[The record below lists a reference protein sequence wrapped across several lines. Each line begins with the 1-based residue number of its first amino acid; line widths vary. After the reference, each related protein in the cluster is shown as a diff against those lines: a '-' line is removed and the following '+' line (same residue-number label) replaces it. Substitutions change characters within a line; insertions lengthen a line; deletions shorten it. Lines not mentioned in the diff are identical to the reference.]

1 MRTPTPRGPLTTA
14 LLDVLAQPPVAVE
27 GRSTPTGGEG
37 AHATAQHAT
46 AQHAPAGSPAG
57 GTSAGATHAAG
68 LLAAARTAVA
78 ATDDV
83 LGDDDIQLALFLLYE
98 LHYRGIDGVDEAWEW
113 SPELIAARGVLEAA
127 FEQAVRVLVP
137 VPASAD
143 GATTAAK
150 VAEALFE
157 LTEADDGPSVS
168 TFVAKRATDAQL
180 REFVVHRSIYHLRE
194 ADPHSWAL
202 PRLSGRAKSALI
214 EIQADEYGG
223 GRPGHIHAELFAG
236 TMRALDLDDAY
247 GAYLDAVGAHTL
259 ANVNLMSLF
268 GLHRRLRGAIVGH
281 LAAFEMTSSIPC
293 RKYGNGF
300 RRLGYG
306 PDVTF
311 YFDEHVEAD
320 AVHEQI
326 AGRDLAGG
334 LVEAEPGLRHD
345 VLWGAAAYLAV
356 DGLAGAQMLQAWQ
369 AGRSALR
376 SAAAVLDVA

>member
-1 MRTPTPRGPLTTA
+1 MRAPAPRGPLTTA
-14 LLDVLAQPPVAVE
+14 LLEALAGSPGPAPAVVLAAREAVAAASDVLAD
-27 GRSTPTGGEG
+27 
-37 AHATAQHAT
+37 
-46 AQHAPAGSPAG
+46 
-57 GTSAGATHAAG
+57 
-68 LLAAARTAVA
+68 
-78 ATDDV
+78 DDV
-83 LGDDDIQLALFLLYE
+83 QLALFVLYE
-98 LHYRGIDGVDEAWEW
+98 LHYRGVDGVDDAWEW
-113 SPELIAARGVLEAA
+113 EPDLLTARAELDRAFEAA
-127 FEQAVRVLVP
+127 VRELVA
-137 VPASAD
+137 VPASA
-143 GATTAAK
+143 AA
-150 VAEALFE
+150 VTSASAMAEALFD
-157 LTEADDGPSVS
+157 LTAADDGPSVS
-168 TFVAKRATDAQL
+168 SYVAKRATDAQL
-180 REFVVHRSIYHLRE
+180 REFVIHRSIYHLKE

-214 EIQADEYGG
+214 EVQADEYGG
-223 GRPGHIHAELFAG
+223 GRPGHIHSELFAG
-236 TMRALDLDDAY
+236 TMRALELDDAY
-247 GAYLDAVGAHTL
+247 GAYVDAVPAPTL

-334 LVEAEPGLRHD
+334 LVEAEPALRD
-345 VLWGAAAYLAV
+345 DILWGAAAYLAV

-369 AGRSALR
+369 AGESALR
-376 SAAAVLDVA
+376 GPERLAA

>member
-1 MRTPTPRGPLTTA
+1 MRAPAPRGPLTTA
-14 LLDVLAQPPVAVE
+14 LLEAL
-27 GRSTPTGGEG
+27 
-37 AHATAQHAT
+37 
-46 AQHAPAGSPAG
+46 AGSPGPAP
-57 GTSAGATHAAG
+57 AVV
-68 LLAAARTAVA
+68 LAAREAVA
-78 ATDDV
+78 AASDVLTDDDV
-83 LGDDDIQLALFLLYE
+83 QLALFVLYE
-98 LHYRGIDGVDEAWEW
+98 LHYRGVDGVDDAWEW
-113 SPELIAARGVLEAA
+113 EPDLLTARAELDRAFEAA
-127 FEQAVRVLVP
+127 VRELVP
-137 VPASAD
+137 VPASAAAVTSA
-143 GATTAAK
+143 GAM
-150 VAEALFE
+150 AEALFD
-157 LTEADDGPSVS
+157 LTAADDGPSVS
-168 TFVAKRATDAQL
+168 SYVAKRATDAQL
-180 REFVVHRSIYHLRE
+180 REFVIHRSIYHLKE

-214 EIQADEYGG
+214 EVQADEYGG
-223 GRPGHIHAELFAG
+223 GRPGHIHSELFAG
-236 TMRALDLDDAY
+236 TMRALELDDAY
-247 GAYLDAVGAHTL
+247 GAYVDAVPAPTL

-334 LVEAEPGLRHD
+334 LVEAEPALRD
-345 VLWGAAAYLAV
+345 DILWGAAAYLAV

-369 AGRSALR
+369 AGESALR
-376 SAAAVLDVA
+376 GPDRLAA

>member
-1 MRTPTPRGPLTTA
+1 MRAPAPRGPLTTA
-14 LLDVLAQPPVAVE
+14 LLEAL
-27 GRSTPTGGEG
+27 
-37 AHATAQHAT
+37 
-46 AQHAPAGSPAG
+46 AGSPGPAP
-57 GTSAGATHAAG
+57 AVV
-68 LLAAARTAVA
+68 LAAREAVA
-78 ATDDV
+78 AASDVLTDDDV
-83 LGDDDIQLALFLLYE
+83 QLALFVLYE
-98 LHYRGIDGVDEAWEW
+98 LHYRGVDGVDDAWEW
-113 SPELIAARGVLEAA
+113 EPDLLTARAELDRAFEAA
-127 FEQAVRVLVP
+127 VRKLVA
-137 VPASAD
+137 VPASAAAVTSA
-143 GATTAAK
+143 GAM
-150 VAEALFE
+150 AEALFD
-157 LTEADDGPSVS
+157 LTAADDGPSVS
-168 TFVAKRATDAQL
+168 SYVAKRATDAQL
-180 REFVVHRSIYHLRE
+180 REFVIHRSIYHLKE

-214 EIQADEYGG
+214 EVQADEYGG
-223 GRPGHIHAELFAG
+223 GRPGHIHSELFAG
-236 TMRALDLDDAY
+236 TMRALELDDAY
-247 GAYLDAVGAHTL
+247 GAYVDAVPAPTL

-334 LVEAEPGLRHD
+334 LVEAEPALRD
-345 VLWGAAAYLAV
+345 DILWGAAAYLAV

-369 AGRSALR
+369 AGESALR
-376 SAAAVLDVA
+376 GPERLAA

>member
-1 MRTPTPRGPLTTA
+1 MRAPAPRGPLTTA
-14 LLDVLAQPPVAVE
+14 LLEALAGSPGPAPAVVLAAREAVAAASDVLAD
-27 GRSTPTGGEG
+27 
-37 AHATAQHAT
+37 
-46 AQHAPAGSPAG
+46 
-57 GTSAGATHAAG
+57 
-68 LLAAARTAVA
+68 
-78 ATDDV
+78 DDV
-83 LGDDDIQLALFLLYE
+83 QLALFVLYE
-98 LHYRGIDGVDEAWEW
+98 LHYRGVDGVDDAWEW
-113 SPELIAARGVLEAA
+113 EPDLLTARAELDRAFEAA
-127 FEQAVRVLVP
+127 VRELVA
-137 VPASAD
+137 VPASAAAVTSA
-143 GATTAAK
+143 GAM
-150 VAEALFE
+150 AEALFD
-157 LTEADDGPSVS
+157 LTAADDGPSVS
-168 TFVAKRATDAQL
+168 SYVAKRATDAQL
-180 REFVVHRSIYHLRE
+180 REFVIHRSIYHLKE

-214 EIQADEYGG
+214 EVQADEYGG
-223 GRPGHIHAELFAG
+223 GRPGHIHSELFAG
-236 TMRALDLDDAY
+236 TMRALELDDAY
-247 GAYLDAVGAHTL
+247 GAYVDAVPAPTL

-334 LVEAEPGLRHD
+334 LVEAEPALRD
-345 VLWGAAAYLAV
+345 DILWGAAAYLAV

-369 AGRSALR
+369 AGESALR
-376 SAAAVLDVA
+376 GPERLAA